1 MKIFGDNVLSLY
13 ICTQTIKGF
22 YVYLLSSFYI
32 GVRSFV
38 KSTGSS
44 SFFLSAL
51 CLFPKDSPDLRQVII
66 RIFYVYLMS
75 VKNKDMKRRLLLLAL
90 TFLALTVSLRAQD
103 RRFVYMQV
111 EIVYYGPGYRV
122 VADLGTPSEK
132 VLQFNYNYLKDDA
145 DTPFCFNTKMA
156 AVNWLAKDGWVL
168 NDHCSRIDS
177 TFIMKRDVSGMNE
190 TQVQAFL
197 SRYNIGPATGSK
209 KPTAQKKLSRK

>member
-1 MKIFGDNVLSLY
+1 
-13 ICTQTIKGF
+13 
-22 YVYLLSSFYI
+22 
-32 GVRSFV
+32 
-38 KSTGSS
+38 
-44 SFFLSAL
+44 
-51 CLFPKDSPDLRQVII
+51 
-66 RIFYVYLMS
+66 
-75 VKNKDMKRRLLLLAL
+75 MKRRLLLLAL

-168 NDHCSRIDS
+168 NDHCSALILP
-177 TFIMKRDVSGMNE
+177 
-190 TQVQAFL
+190 L
-197 SRYNIGPATGSK
+197 S
-209 KPTAQKKLSRK
+209 

>member
-1 MKIFGDNVLSLY
+1 M
-13 ICTQTIKGF
+13 
-22 YVYLLSSFYI
+22 
-32 GVRSFV
+32 
-38 KSTGSS
+38 
-44 SFFLSAL
+44 
-51 CLFPKDSPDLRQVII
+51 
-66 RIFYVYLMS
+66 
-75 VKNKDMKRRLLLLAL
+75 VKNEDMKRRLLLSAL
-90 TFLALTVSLRAQD
+90 TFLVLTISLRAQD

-132 VLQFNYNYLKDDA
+132 VLQFNYNYLKDDT

-190 TQVQAFL
+190 TQVQVYGQLVDVEQLIRETPPIYGQTYHFE
-197 SRYNIGPATGSK
+197 STFYCNRFMVV
-209 KPTAQKKLSRK
+209 SRKTEQPGIDTTSESADS

>member
-1 MKIFGDNVLSLY
+1 M
-13 ICTQTIKGF
+13 
-22 YVYLLSSFYI
+22 
-32 GVRSFV
+32 
-38 KSTGSS
+38 
-44 SFFLSAL
+44 
-51 CLFPKDSPDLRQVII
+51 
-66 RIFYVYLMS
+66 
-75 VKNKDMKRRLLLLAL
+75 VKNEDMKHRLLLLAL

-190 TQVQAFL
+190 TQVQEFL
-197 SRYNIGPATGSK
+197 SRYNIGPATRSK

>member
-1 MKIFGDNVLSLY
+1 
-13 ICTQTIKGF
+13 
-22 YVYLLSSFYI
+22 
-32 GVRSFV
+32 
-38 KSTGSS
+38 
-44 SFFLSAL
+44 
-51 CLFPKDSPDLRQVII
+51 
-66 RIFYVYLMS
+66 
-75 VKNKDMKRRLLLLAL
+75 MKRRLLLSAL
-90 TFLALTVSLRAQD
+90 TLLALTVSLRAQD

-111 EIVYYGPGYRV
+111 EIVYYGPGFRV